1 MQEFRRPIHSFVLG
15 KGKKIQMKP
24 TIVVITF
31 ITFVFLS
38 FVPAVKK
45 TKQKFVSIYGYTLRM
60 QIYTQANTHL
70 LPYFIRQSCFI

>member
-1 MQEFRRPIHSFVLG
+1 MQEFRRPIHSFALG

-24 TIVVITF
+24 TVVVITF

-45 TKQKFVSIYGYTLRM
+45 TKQKFV
-60 QIYTQANTHL
+60 
-70 LPYFIRQSCFI
+70 